1 MASEPEFIGLGLAQP
16 EHPEPGPEFHNPV
29 FHNPVFH
36 NPEFHNPVFH
46 KMHGAGNDF
55 VVLDWR
61 DSTQQLDARQ
71 AALLA
76 DRRLGI
82 GCDQILIVRT
92 SVNPDCL
99 AAYEIRNADGSPAG
113 QCGNGARCIALYLQM
128 QGANSTRF
136 MLDSPA
142 GPVAV
147 SCCDD
152 GEFELDMGQPRFAAE
167 EVPVLLKGQGNF
179 YQLESPFGTL
189 QFGAASM
196 GNPHALLQVADVDH
210 AQVGEIGSFL
220 GRHSSFPEGC
230 NVGFAQVLDRSSI
243 RLRVFERG
251 TGETLACG
259 SGACAAVAILRHSGQ
274 VDSEVKVFLPG
285 GGLVI
290 KWPAVDR
297 GVRMKGPATHVF
309 TGTLSWIGNCE

>member
-1 MASEPEFIGLGLAQP
+1 MTKTRVTRKTLKTNRQMISEPGSIDPESARPKHAAPGLL
-16 EHPEPGPEFHNPV
+16 
-29 FHNPVFH
+29 
-36 NPEFHNPVFH
+36 FH

-55 VVLDWR
+55 VLLDWR
-61 DSTQQLDARQ
+61 NSAQQLDVRQ

-92 SVNPDCL
+92 STDPGCL

-128 QGANSTRF
+128 QGASASHF

-142 GPVAV
+142 GPIAV
-147 SCCDD
+147 TSCED
-152 GEFELDMGQPRFAAE
+152 GEFELDMGQPRFAPE
-167 EVPVLLKGQGNF
+167 QVPVHLSSQDDQ
-179 YQLESPFGTL
+179 YQLESPFGRL
-189 QFGAASM
+189 QFGAVSM
-196 GNPHALLQVADVDH
+196 GNPHALLQVADVDQ
-210 AQVGEIGSFL
+210 AQVADIGSFL

-251 TGETLACG
+251 AGETLACG
-259 SGACAAVAILRHSGQ
+259 S
-274 VDSEVKVFLPG
+274 
-285 GGLVI
+285 
-290 KWPAVDR
+290 DR
-297 GVRMKGPATHVF
+297 KSVV
-309 TGTLSWIGNCE
+309 